1 MPNSTL
7 FIKRFILSAFFLI
20 QMSIGLFAQL
30 TPSSDRCGTMNLHN
44 FKLKNDPAYR
54 ATRREI
60 DKLAQSYVQNAKKS
74 SLVGGIVVIP
84 VAFHVIY
91 RTTTQ
96 NISDAQ
102 INAQIKQLNDDY
114 RRINSDRNA
123 TPAAFRGAAKD
134 LEIQFCL
141 ATRDPSGL
149 ATTGITRTST
159 TTTAFD
165 DVTFEA
171 QKTSTIWNR
180 NKYLNLW
187 SANLSG
193 TLLGYAQFPGGPAS
207 TDGVVLRYST
217 VGSIA
222 NPGTLTGYNLGRTAS
237 HEVGHWLNL
246 YHIWGD
252 DRGACTGTDQVF
264 DTPNQGDE
272 SSGTPNFP
280 LVDICAPTS
289 PGVMFMNYMDY
300 SDDVSANM
308 FTNGQK
314 TRMLSALSNF
324 RSTILSSN
332 GCIPPTLAD
341 YVLNANVGTQTT
353 CAGSSLDY
361 TVLTTAYNSYNTSIG
376 FSTSGLPAGCTASF
390 SASSVA
396 PGNPTNVSLTVGG
409 GVAAGFYHF
418 FVNTTSGASNA
429 DAIALT
435 FWVLPSSFSNAPI
448 LSLPLNNA
456 TGQSTTPLFTWNG
469 IEGATLYD
477 FQLST
482 IADFSNI
489 ILTQNNIATNSAFVP
504 TTTPLSNLTTYYWRV
519 MAKNN
524 CASSPFATGNFT
536 TGNITC
542 STINSTDVPKTISSV
557 AASLVTSTLNFPST
571 GTVTDV
577 NVTNIGISHTYIQD
591 LTITLRSPNSTDITL
606 LSEPCA
612 GQTAINMGFDDQ
624 TSNAVGSYPCPPNN
638 GLLYQPDNFLTPM
651 NGANASGTWTL
662 RVEDSYDGDG
672 GSLNAWGLRV
682 CVNNNSLPVELL
694 DFKAKSLKNVVQL
707 NWKTAFERNNA
718 GFEIQR
724 STDPLSIFT
733 KIGFVKGHGNSTQT
747 IDYQNIDS
755 DVKAGTTYYY
765 RLRQLDFDDKETFSK
780 VEAVNL
786 DKNIVWDISLSPNPA
801 ESVLNIEI
809 LGTMSEAITLD
820 LYSIQGQLVSS
831 KKMTADN
838 STTTLDLTPLSNGVY
853 FLKCQTGSN
862 HFIKKIVK
870 K

>member
-1 MPNSTL
+1 
-7 FIKRFILSAFFLI
+7 
-20 QMSIGLFAQL
+20 
-30 TPSSDRCGTMNLHN
+30 MNLHN
-44 FKLKNDPAYR
+44 FKLQNDPVYR
-54 ATRREI
+54 KNRREI

-74 SLVGGIVVIP
+74 SSVGGIVVIP

-91 RTTTQ
+91 KTAAQ

-123 TPAAFRGAAKD
+123 TPLAFRGATND

-141 ATRDPSGL
+141 ATRDPNGL
-149 ATTGITRTST
+149 ATTGITRKST
-159 TTTAFD
+159 TTTSFT

-171 QKTSTIWNR
+171 QKASTIWDR
-180 NKYLNLW
+180 DKYLNLW
-187 SANLSG
+187 SANLGG
-193 TLLGYAQFPGGPAS
+193 TLLGYAQFPGDVAS
-207 TDGVVLRYST
+207 TDGVVLLYST
-217 VGSIA
+217 VGSIT
-222 NPGTLTGYNLGRTAS
+222 NPGTQTGYNLGRTAS

-252 DRGACTGTDQVF
+252 DAGACTGSDKVF

-280 LVDICAPTS
+280 LIDVCSPTS

-300 SDDVSANM
+300 SDDVSVNM

-314 TRMLSALSNF
+314 ARMLSALNNF

-341 YVLNANVGTQTT
+341 YALNANVGTQTT
-353 CAGSSLDY
+353 CASSSLDY
-361 TVLTTAYNSYNTSIG
+361 TVLTTAYNSYNTNIN
-376 FSTSGLPAGCTASF
+376 FSTSALPTGCTASF
-390 SASSVA
+390 SASSVV
-396 PGNPTNVSLTVGG
+396 PGNPTTVSLTVGG

-418 FVNTTSGASNA
+418 FVNTASGASNA

-435 FWVLPSSFSNAPI
+435 FTVQSSAISSAPVVSSPS
-448 LSLPLNNA
+448 NNA
-456 TGQSTTPLFTWNG
+456 TGQSTTPLFTWNNVV
-469 IEGATLYD
+469 GATLYD

-542 STINSTDVPKTISSV
+542 ITISSTDIPKTISSV
-557 AASLVTSTLNFPST
+557 GASLVVSTLNFPNA
-571 GTVTDV
+571 GTITDV

-591 LTITLRSPNSTDITL
+591 LTITLRSPNNTDVTL
-606 LSEPCA
+606 VTEPCA
-612 GQTAINMGFDDQ
+612 NQTAINMGFDDQ
-624 TSNAVGSYPCPPNN
+624 TFNAASSYPCPPNN

-651 NGANASGTWTL
+651 NGANASGTWAL
-662 RVEDSYDGDG
+662 RVQDGYDGDG

-682 CVNNNSLPVELL
+682 CANNLVLPVELL

-707 NWKTAFERNNA
+707 NWKTASERNNA

-724 STDPLSIFT
+724 SNDPLSIFT
-733 KIGFVKGHGNSTQT
+733 KIGFAKGHGNSTQT
-747 IDYQNIDS
+747 IDYQSIDS
-755 DVKAGTTYYY
+755 EVKAGTTYYY
-765 RLRQLDFDDKETFSK
+765 RLRQLDFDGKETFSK

-786 DKNIVWDISLSPNPA
+786 DKNIVWDISLAPNPA
-801 ESVLNIEI
+801 ESVLNIEV

-831 KKMTADN
+831 KKMGADN